1 MTHLALLNLSD
12 ADVDLLTRLAR
23 QDRFRLDALFHA
35 DPSALAARLAGIAAV
50 PVFSD
55 LEALADLPID
65 VCAGREEARE
75 LAGRLAGRAR
85 ASGRPGPTFLL
96 LEELVGALSSRDG
109 DSAPGAP
116 AEERAANGAGGATVP
131 PEDAFRA
138 TGAPVGAGPP
148 APGAASRPAEAPRAA
163 TPPPFTTPPP
173 AMTPAPPELGVPTID
188 LFYDPTRL
196 SAWLAESAWKF
207 AEASSAVVWR
217 REAEGRRWTLMSFAP
232 SADSLPPVAFPPEE
246 LEQRLRDGHLES
258 RPVGDAAAPFRALF
272 VPLPGEESPFGL
284 LGVFRAWTPGDWP
297 RPLREEFARRA
308 VELGQALDRCVNV
321 SRIGLELKHLRF
333 KERIRDLLLE
343 GTDPP
348 AARWG
353 RCLAALLEEVPART
367 ASYWQRTP
375 DGQRLEMIAATSAA
389 GAVHGQLS
397 IPIGVGIVGGAF
409 GRPRRTTWF
418 CEDTDIPG
426 ETCVVPVDAGRGA
439 ARAPVGVLLL
449 EGVPPSDQDDGEA
462 GRRIDLL
469 RDLLAPILAPPDAS
483 E

>member
-23 QDRFRLDALFHA
+23 QDRFRLDALYHA

-96 LEELVGALSSRDG
+96 IEELVGALSSRNG
-109 DSAPGAP
+109 DSTGALVAEDRPASGAGVPDPSPALRPVPGSSQGGASSPSGFDAAPSSTVAPSSAAP
-116 AEERAANGAGGATVP
+116 A
-131 PEDAFRA
+131 
-138 TGAPVGAGPP
+138 
-148 APGAASRPAEAPRAA
+148 S
-163 TPPPFTTPPP
+163 
-173 AMTPAPPELGVPTID
+173 PELGVPTID
-188 LFYDPTRL
+188 LFYDPARL

-207 AEASSAVVWR
+207 ADAASAVVWR

-409 GRPRRTTWF
+409 GRPRKTTWF